1 MKPERASSIFRQK
14 RNMEEFGNNNKAY
27 ETSKRSKIVTS

>member
-14 RNMEEFGNNNKAY
+14 RNMEELGIKNKAY
-27 ETSKRSKIVTS
+27 ETSKRSKKVTS